1 MAAVESNIHDS
12 VRVGRKVSVGAFTG
26 FARYVGPIPG
36 TEDLWVGIEWDDPNR
51 GKHDGIHNGIR
62 YFKTMMPNPNG
73 ASFVRLEKVIP
84 NSISF
89 ITAFQSKYGQ
99 DFDNSV
105 HQDII
110 QFMKQSK
117 MSKLASFDLVGMQK
131 IKKKQACFDKLTHV
145 SLSHHGITDAGEPE
159 EIQNCCPN
167 IENLELC
174 DNCFTDWETVSK
186 ITRQLK
192 HLTSLDLSFNTIDL
206 PQEPIPKFKE
216 CFKCLKN
223 IILGKLYY
231 SWHEIM
237 SLSEAFPVLEVL
249 EVPDNNID
257 RLERPSMFMENILY
271 LNLEN
276 NNLSWQEINKL
287 RFLPKLESLNVNRN
301 GIKEIQIVPS
311 SFPSLKFLM
320 ISDNELLYFESLCEL
335 NKLPALRSLRIQ
347 NNPVLKGMSVSNYTL
362 QIIARIANLTTL
374 NGTMITLK
382 ERQTNERDFLKD
394 LDMIWHRQL
403 KSAEDRAEFL
413 TKHPRYMELIAKY
426 GSDYS
431 EELNTSNKI
440 RTIKIR
446 IVNFCKESNTE
457 KDVIIKTLPI
467 TMTLNRLKELGKRLF
482 GLGNKQLEFSYLTKE
497 KPDIEY
503 SMENMNQSLDYY
515 SVEDGNTV
523 LIKW

>member
-1 MAAVESNIHDS
+1 MASVKSNACDS
-12 VRVGRKVSVGAFTG
+12 VRVGRKVSVGAYTG

-36 TEDLWVGIEWDDPNR
+36 TEDIWVGVEWDDPNR
-51 GKHDGIHNGIR
+51 GKHDGIHDGIR
-62 YFKTMMPNPNG
+62 YFKTLHPNG

-89 ITAFQSKYGQ
+89 ITAFRSKYGQ
-99 DFDNSV
+99 DFDDNV
-105 HQDII
+105 HQEIMAL
-110 QFMKQSK
+110 MKQSK
-117 MSKLASFDLVGMQK
+117 MASFELVGMQK
-131 IKKKQACFDKLTHV
+131 IQKKQACFDKLIDV
-145 SLSHHGITDAGEPE
+145 SLSHHGITDAGEPD
-159 EIQNCCPN
+159 EIQDCCPN

-174 DNCFTDWETVSK
+174 NNCFTDWETVSE

-192 HLTSLDLSFNTIDL
+192 HLTTLNLSFNTIDL
-206 PQEPIPKFKE
+206 PKEINPHFKE
-216 CFKCLKN
+216 CFKCLKK
-223 IILGKLYY
+223 IILGKLNY

-237 SLSEAFPVLEVL
+237 TLSEAFPVLEML

-257 RLERPSMFMENILY
+257 RLERPSVAMENILY

-276 NNLSWQEINKL
+276 NSLSWQEINKL
-287 RFLPKLESLNVNRN
+287 RFLPKLECLNVNRN
-301 GIKEIQIVPS
+301 GIKDIQIVPS

-320 ISDNELLYFESLCEL
+320 ISDNDLLYFESLCEL
-335 NKLPALRSLRIQ
+335 NKLPTLCSLRIQ
-347 NNPVLKGMSVSNYTL
+347 NNPLLKGMSVSNYTL
-362 QIIARIANLTTL
+362 QIIARIANLTML

-382 ERQTNERDFLKD
+382 ERQNNERDFLKD

-403 KSAEDRAEFL
+403 KSAEERAEFL

-431 EELNTSNKI
+431 EDLNTSNKI
-440 RTIKIR
+440 KTIKVR

-467 TMTLNRLKELGKRLF
+467 TMTLNRFKDLGKRLF
-482 GLGNKQLEFSYLTKE
+482 GLGNRQLEFSYVTKE

-503 SMENMNQSLDYY
+503 PMENMNQTLDYY